1 MDTLRTQSE
10 EKKHVRFFFPVVFIG
25 IIELFSFYL
34 CTCGNLSY
42 NFKGKEPNGVVVV
55 PLEREGKTGV
65 AGEKSL
71 GVE

>member
-1 MDTLRTQSE
+1 M
-10 EKKHVRFFFPVVFIG
+10 VFIG

-42 NFKGKEPNGVVVV
+42 NFKGKEPNGVVVL

-65 AGEKSL
+65 PGEKPL